1 MNHVKDGPP
10 TFFLVS
16 SEKVIGQ
23 YPVVHQHTGVF
34 SIAKDKETSTS
45 HVSFHFPLLANQ
57 YESQW

>member
-1 MNHVKDGPP
+1 MKDGPP

-45 HVSFHFPLLANQ
+45 NVTCLVPLLENQ
-57 YESQW
+57 YECQ